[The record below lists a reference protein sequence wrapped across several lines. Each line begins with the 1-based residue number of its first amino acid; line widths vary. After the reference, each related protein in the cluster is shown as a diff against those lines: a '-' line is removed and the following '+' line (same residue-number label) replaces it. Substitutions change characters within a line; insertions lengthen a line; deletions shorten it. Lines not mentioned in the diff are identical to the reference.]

1 VSINLPART
10 EVAPTSIHKAK
21 LRLLLTIILLVSVS
35 LTTTTMELHVNTS
48 PVPEADAQR
57 LPIAAA
63 PAKQRVS
70 VAVLAVNGSWA
81 LDADVI
87 NHPHMEPLNK
97 EVVFYQDQHVTV
109 TQARFI
115 SQGKTYAMSNISSVS
130 LFEIK
135 RSRILEIL
143 MIIIGLFMLAAD
155 DTRIVGVLLIMI
167 AIALFFLLKNS
178 YSVRIQSTSGE
189 ADGLISKDGEYVN
202 KIVSAVNE
210 AIIFRG

>member
-1 VSINLPART
+1 
-10 EVAPTSIHKAK
+10 
-21 LRLLLTIILLVSVS
+21 
-35 LTTTTMELHVNTS
+35 MET
-48 PVPEADAQR
+48 P
-57 LPIAAA
+57 
-63 PAKQRVS
+63 
-70 VAVLAVNGSWA
+70 
-81 LDADVI
+81 
-87 NHPHMEPLNK
+87 NK

-135 RSRILEIL
+135 RSRALEVL
-143 MIIIGLFMLAAD
+143 MIIIGLSMLLAGSV
-155 DTRIVGVLLIMI
+155 RIFGVLIIII

-189 ADGLISKDGEYVN
+189 ADGLISKDSEYVN

>member
-1 VSINLPART
+1 
-10 EVAPTSIHKAK
+10 
-21 LRLLLTIILLVSVS
+21 
-35 LTTTTMELHVNTS
+35 
-48 PVPEADAQR
+48 
-57 LPIAAA
+57 
-63 PAKQRVS
+63 
-70 VAVLAVNGSWA
+70 
-81 LDADVI
+81 
-87 NHPHMEPLNK
+87 MEPLNK

-115 SQGKTYAMSNISSVS
+115 SQGKTYAMNNISSVS

-143 MIIIGLFMLAAD
+143 MIIIGLLMLAGD
-155 DTRIVGVLLIMI
+155 STRIIGVLLIMI